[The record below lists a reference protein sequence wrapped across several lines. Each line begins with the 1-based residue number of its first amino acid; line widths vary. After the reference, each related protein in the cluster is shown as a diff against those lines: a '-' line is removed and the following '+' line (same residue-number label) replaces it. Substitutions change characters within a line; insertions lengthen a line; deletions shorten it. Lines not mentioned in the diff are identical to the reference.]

1 MPESN
6 VHLSM
11 SHTNP
16 NAGPSIEDASRHN
29 GTASNILKSG
39 KLRSLFQWSSR
50 ATRAPPRSPGPPAP
64 GSGSPAK
71 GKPEDDSRAGGTNSR
86 RDSSSSSSSSD
97 SSSSRGSHSS
107 GRSHH
112 SDDHDHG
119 VDWDW

>member
-1 MPESN
+1 MPESI
-6 VHLSM
+6 VHLPL

-64 GSGSPAK
+64 GKGSPAK
-71 GKPEDDSRAGGTNSR
+71 GKPEDDSCAPGGTSSNSR
-86 RDSSSSSSSSD
+86 RDSSSSSSSS
-97 SSSSRGSHSS
+97 SSRGSHS

-112 SDDHDHG
+112 CDDHDHG